1 MYELMGKIWSYSSA
15 VYICDL
21 KCADA
26 MVTVAI
32 NVFPI
37 SNSWGWIN
45 YQFPK
50 IIRIFESKI
59 VSSHKYF
66 RLMCAHQIGSFRF
79 GSSRMQDKYTQC
91 KWVRY
96 LLALLSRQSTEYGLY
111 RVCVEIRNDNQWD
124 SFSFGTFQL
133 CRANEVLRLIR
144 SHNNISFKF
153 PL

>member
-1 MYELMGKIWSYSSA
+1 MYELMGKLVVLKCS
-15 VYICDL
+15 ICDL

-32 NVFPI
+32 NVFAI

-45 YQFPK
+45 YKFPK

-66 RLMCAHQIGSFRF
+66 RLMCAHQIGSVRF

-96 LLALLSRQSTEYGLY
+96 LLALLSRQSTEYGL
-111 RVCVEIRNDNQWD
+111 CVEIRNDNQWD
-124 SFSFGTFQL
+124 SFSFSTFQL
-133 CRANEVLRLIR
+133 CRANEMLRLIR